1 MDLRKIKKLI
11 DLLNA
16 SAIGE
21 IEVKSGDESVR
32 ISKQSSASATPD
44 TTYHVQTP
52 SIAQPTPTETANK
65 DSSFQGII
73 EHSPMVGTVYL
84 AKTPGD
90 KPFVVTGQ
98 SVKAGDTLC
107 IIEAMKV
114 FNPIKA
120 SHSGTI
126 EACLIEDGQPVEYD
140 DALFSIISD

>member
-16 SAIGE
+16 NAIGE

-32 ISKQSSASATPD
+32 ISKQSSANTAPATYQI
-44 TTYHVQTP
+44 T
-52 SIAQPTPTETANK
+52 TPTADASNPSPDHEDDTPH
-65 DSSFQGII
+65 GTI

-84 AKTPGD
+84 AKTPGA
-90 KPFVVTGQ
+90 KPFVEIGQ
-98 SVKAGDTLC
+98 KIKQGDTLC

-120 SHSGTI
+120 SQSGTI
-126 EACLIEDGQPVEYD
+126 EARLVDDGQPVEFN
-140 DALFSIISD
+140 DALFSILPE